1 MSEANGAKIFKTKC
15 AQCHTVEKGG
25 AHKQGP
31 NLSGLIGR
39 QSGMADG
46 YSYST
51 ANKESGITWN
61 DDTLFDYLLAPK
73 KYIKVNNVPFSHV
86 FIVHLQTYFLCL
98 FLSSFLFFHR
108 EPRWFSLVSRRL
120 MSARTSLLTSSPPPL
135 KSYVMNVFSYPHA
148 QDSGYCRF
156 RLICSVSFVEYL
168 FVDLS

>member
-73 KYIKVNNVPFSHV
+73 KYIKVTMCGSPMFFV
-86 FIVHLQTYFLCL
+86 TFLVSIYKLIFCL
-98 FLSSFLFFHR
+98 FIAFFFISQGTKMVFAGIKKADER
-108 EPRWFSLVSRRL
+108 KDLI
-120 MSARTSLLTSSPPPL
+120 AYL
-135 KSYVMNVFSYPHA
+135 KSSTA
-148 QDSGYCRF
+148 
-156 RLICSVSFVEYL
+156 
-168 FVDLS
+168 